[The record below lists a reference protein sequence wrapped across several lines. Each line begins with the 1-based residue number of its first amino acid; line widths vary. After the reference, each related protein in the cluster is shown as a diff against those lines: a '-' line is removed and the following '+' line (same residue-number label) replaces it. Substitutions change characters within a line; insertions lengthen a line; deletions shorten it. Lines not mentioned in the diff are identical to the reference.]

1 MLVCGSRYHPSLPFL
16 FHTDER
22 NAQGGQDVWGN
33 VTSAPDDQEG
43 ASHTHGE
50 LISFRNVLHES
61 HNDTTGVAKVTS
73 NMTADEA
80 GTWILEHTPTSF
92 QVCVSCSIAHLPYA
106 DSPTSLK
113 KMMATN
119 YSFGIERD
127 EKQLKQ
133 NDVDHTKWTNP
144 LEHRYESVLSQF
156 RLNFDQVCFSRLPNA
171 PSMKFLCVYGHG
183 KETERS
189 YWSALS
195 L

>member
-1 MLVCGSRYHPSLPFL
+1 MWIKVPSSLPYL
-16 FHTDER
+16 FYTDER

-50 LISFRNVLHES
+50 LISFRNVLYES
-61 HNDTTGVAKVTS
+61 NNDTAVAKVTS

-80 GTWILEHTPTSF
+80 GTWILEHTPTPF

-106 DSPTSLK
+106 DSPTALK

-127 EKQLKQ
+127 EKQLKK

-156 RLNFDQVCFSRLPNA
+156 RLNFDQVCFV
-171 PSMKFLCVYGHG
+171 F
-183 KETERS
+183 
-189 YWSALS
+189 
-195 L
+195 